1 MGYPEDVPRLLPLF
15 AFASALA
22 LAAPAPAP
30 VINTQY
36 LKPPS
41 PLRQQLILDY
51 IHQHDDPAA
60 TDVSITPQM
69 VVIHWTAINS
79 LKSTLAAFGPDTLSD
94 REDIQRGGKLN
105 TGAQFVVDRDGTI
118 YQLSPETLF
127 QRHTIGLNR
136 IAIGI
141 ENVGS
146 GSLTP
151 AQLASNRALVRY
163 LVNKYPIQYLIG
175 HFEYGAFRD
184 SALWREKDPTY
195 FTNKS
200 DPGRPFMAALRAGL
214 GEQGIVLRAAP

>member
-1 MGYPEDVPRLLPLF
+1 MPRLLPLL

-22 LAAPAPAP
+22 LAAPAPTP

-60 TDVSITPQM
+60 TDIYIQPQM
-69 VVIHWTAINS
+69 VVIHWTVINS
-79 LKSTLAAFGPDTLSD
+79 LASTLRAFAPDMLAGRD
-94 REDIQRGGKLN
+94 DIVRGGKLN

-136 IAIGI
+136 LAIGI

-151 AQLASNRALVRY
+151 AQLAANTALVRY

-175 HFEYGAFRD
+175 HFEYGAFRG
-184 SALWREKDPTY
+184 SALWQEKDPTY
-195 FTNKS
+195 FTVKS
-200 DPGRPFMAALRAGL
+200 DPGKPFMAALRAGL
-214 GEQGIVLRAAP
+214 KEQGIVLRGSP